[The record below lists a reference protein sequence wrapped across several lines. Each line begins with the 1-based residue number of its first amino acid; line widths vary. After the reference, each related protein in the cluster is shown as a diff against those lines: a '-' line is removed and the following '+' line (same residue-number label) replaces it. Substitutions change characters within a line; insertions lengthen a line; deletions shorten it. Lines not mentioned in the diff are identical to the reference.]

1 MKPFESPR
9 STLGGLEPEQA
20 AALIAA
26 TADVA
31 LVVDSAGIIRDV
43 AFGSDELSSEGYS
56 RWLGQPWVDTVTPES
71 RPKVEALLRDAGT
84 SNASKWRH
92 VNHPSSHGADVPVMY
107 SAVQVGNKDRVVAIG
122 RDLRAVASLQ
132 SRLVEAQQ
140 SMERDYWRLRQ
151 VETRYRLL
159 FQMASEAV
167 LIVDAASEKVA
178 EANPAAAQL
187 LGENVNRIVGR
198 SFADCF
204 DRRSGQAVDAVLA
217 SIRASGRA
225 EDVRLR
231 LAEPGGDCIVG
242 GTLFRHDK
250 SSSFL
255 IRLTVPH
262 VDPASSAD
270 QKARASLLVAVEGS
284 PDAFVVTDMQ
294 GRVITAN
301 AAFYELVEV
310 LTEQHAR
317 GVSLDQ
323 WLGRPGVDLNVLLTN
338 LRQHGSVRLFATTI
352 KGENGVVSE
361 VEITAVAAPSAD
373 PPCLGFSI
381 RNVEKRLAW
390 EGGGT
395 RRDVPRSVEQLKEL
409 VGRVPL
415 RDIVR
420 DTTDVIERL
429 CIEAALDLTRDNRAL
444 AAEMLG
450 LSRQSLY
457 VKLRRFGM
465 GDLGGNE
472 PEE

>member
-1 MKPFESPR
+1 MKPFENPR

-20 AALIAA
+20 AKLIAA

-31 LVVDSAGIIRDV
+31 LVVDAAGIIRDV
-43 AFGSDELSSEGYS
+43 AFGSDELSNEGHS
-56 RWLGQPWVDTVTPES
+56 RWLGQPWVDVVTPES
-71 RPKVEALLRDAGT
+71 RPKVEALLRDAG
-84 SNASKWRH
+84 SGNASKWRH

-107 SAVQVGNKDRVVAIG
+107 SAVQLGNKDRVVAIG

-132 SRLVEAQQ
+132 NRLVEAQQ

-167 LIVDAASEKVA
+167 LIVDATTEKVA

-187 LGENVNRIVGR
+187 LGDNANRIVGR
-198 SFADCF
+198 PFAECF
-204 DRRSGQAVDAVLA
+204 DRRSAQAVDAVLA
-217 SIRASGRA
+217 SIRAAGRA
-225 EDVRLR
+225 EDARLR

-242 GTLFRHDK
+242 GTLFRHEK

-262 VDPASSAD
+262 VDPVNTLE
-270 QKARASLLVAVEGS
+270 QRGRASLLVAVENS

-294 GRVITAN
+294 GKVVTAN
-301 AAFYELVEV
+301 AAFYELVEI
-310 LTEQHAR
+310 LSEQHAR

-361 VEITAVAAPSAD
+361 VEISAIAAPAAD
-373 PPCLGFSI
+373 PPCLGFAI
-381 RNVEKRLAW
+381 RNVERRLAW
-390 EGGGT
+390 EPGVK
-395 RRDVPRSVEQLKEL
+395 RDVPRSVEQLKEL

-420 DTTDVIERL
+420 NTTDVIERA
-429 CIEAALDLTRDNRAL
+429 CIVSALELARDNRAL

-457 VKLRRFGM
+457 VKLRRFGI
-465 GDLGGNE
+465 GDLGGAGRD
-472 PEE
+472 

>member
-1 MKPFESPR
+1 M
-9 STLGGLEPEQA
+9 LGGLEPEQA

-56 RWLGQPWVDTVTPES
+56 RWLGQPWVDVVTPES
-71 RPKVEALLRDAGT
+71 RPKVEALLRDAGST
-84 SNASKWRH
+84 KVSQWRH

-107 SAVQVGNKDRVVAIG
+107 SAVQVGHEDRVVAIG

-140 SMERDYWRLRQ
+140 SMESDYWRLRQ
-151 VETRYRLL
+151 FETRYRLL

-167 LIVDAASEKVA
+167 LIVDATSERVA

-187 LGENVNRIVGR
+187 LGDNVNRIVGR
-198 SFADCF
+198 SFVDCF
-204 DRRSGQAVDAVLA
+204 DRRSAQAVDAVLA

-242 GTLFRHDK
+242 GTLFRHEK

-255 IRLTVPH
+255 IRLTVPR
-262 VDPASSAD
+262 VEPVSSVE
-270 QKARASLLVAVEGS
+270 QRGRASLLVAVENS
-284 PDAFVVTDMQ
+284 PDAFVVTDVQ
-294 GRVITAN
+294 GKVITAN
-301 AAFYELVEV
+301 AAFCEMVEI
-310 LTEQHAR
+310 LSERQAK
-317 GVSLDQ
+317 GAPLDQ

-338 LRQHGSVRLFATTI
+338 LRQHGSVRLFATTM

-361 VEITAVAAPSAD
+361 VEITAVAAPAAD
-373 PPCLGFSI
+373 PPCLGFAI
-381 RNVEKRLAW
+381 RNVERRLTREAGAKR
-390 EGGGT
+390 G
-395 RRDVPRSVEQLKEL
+395 VPRSVEQLKEL

-420 DTTDVIERL
+420 DTTDAIERL

-444 AAEMLG
+444 AAEVLG

-465 GDLGGNE
+465 GDLGGE
-472 PEE
+472 TDE